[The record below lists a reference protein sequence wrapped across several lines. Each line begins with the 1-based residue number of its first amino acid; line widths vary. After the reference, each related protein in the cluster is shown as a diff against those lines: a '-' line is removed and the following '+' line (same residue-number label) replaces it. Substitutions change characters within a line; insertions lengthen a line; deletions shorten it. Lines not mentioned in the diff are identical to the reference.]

1 MLDRDN
7 DGKLSAADLVEGFK
21 HVMMEYLNDTD
32 VSEIATQ
39 TIKFA
44 DQDGDNMLNLSEFKM
59 FYNNVLQI
67 TI

>member
-44 DQDGDNMLNLSEFKM
+44 D
-59 FYNNVLQI
+59 
-67 TI
+67 